1 MPIFEPDDVAAPG
14 IVEVV
19 GAIAREAE
27 PARRE
32 LRVLRQLA
40 DRLELA
46 DVEHR
51 AEYRVRRLRASVLEL
66 IGERHRRSRPGLPR
80 HRGDAT
86 DRGAAEVRVELR
98 VALTEQRECGRETQP
113 EEQRLPHSGAR
124 IVVDRVAEHVVP
136 HLRGTQRFHAI
147 ERIPDADLRQAPVHL
162 QAARVPDEVAI
173 DESPLRAKTVERRPP
188 GSHAH
193 GVHRRLA
200 QEHAHRQERVA
211 RRLQTVGSEADLD
224 VRVRLELIEVA
235 LASKEILL
243 AEDLADAERD
253 ESAHFLFG
261 NLLALPFSRLDLDVD
276 ARDAHDAAGQEL
288 QIHRRPIAQLIHLVA
303 TQHLGAGEAL
313 VAQPVD
319 DGRDP
324 TLQLLAVEPPPA
336 HLLELPRQARAVA
349 HGVETGHAH
358 RVDEDRR
365 PFGDVEPDVDTPRLL
380 DGNGRVD
387 GRLVEASLPVE
398 QPQAK
403 DVALELYTIE
413 TPLRAEEETDP
424 PPEAGGRGGDG
435 RLELRLRE
443 RPVAAEIDVVD
454 ADVARI
460 TLEILRTTGAGE
472 REEERA
478 RE

>member
-66 IGERHRRSRPGLPR
+66 IGERNRRSRPGLPR

-86 DRGAAEVRVELR
+86 DRSTAEVRVELR
-98 VALTEQRECGRETQP
+98 VPLTEQRQCGRETQP
-113 EEQRLPHSGAR
+113 EEQRLPHGGAR
-124 IVVDRVAEHVVP
+124 IVVDRVAEHIVA
-136 HLRGTQRFHAI
+136 HLRGAEPLHAI
-147 ERIPDADLRQAPVHL
+147 ERVADADLRQAAVHL
-162 QAARVPDEVAI
+162 ESARTADEVAI
-173 DESPLRAKTVERRPP
+173 DEAPLCAEAIERRPP

-200 QEHAHRQERVA
+200 QEHVHRQERVA
-211 RRLQTVGSEADLD
+211 GRLQAVRRESNFD

-243 AEDLADAERD
+243 AEELANAERD
-253 ESAHFLFG
+253 EPAHFLLG
-261 NLLALPFSRLDLDVD
+261 NLLPLPFSRLDLDID
-276 ARDAHDAAGQEL
+276 AGDAHDAAGQEL

-319 DGRDP
+319 DRRDP

-336 HLLELPRQARAVA
+336 HLLELPRQALAVA

-358 RVDEDRR
+358 RVDEDRG
-365 PFGDVEPDVDTPRLL
+365 PFGDVEPDVDAPRLL

-387 GRLVEASLPVE
+387 GCLVKASLPIE
-398 QPQAK
+398 QPQAE
-403 DVALELYTIE
+403 DVALELHAIE
-413 TPLRAEEETDP
+413 TALRAEEETDP
-424 PPEAGGRGGDG
+424 SPEAGGRGGDG
-435 RLELRLRE
+435 RLQLRLRE
-443 RPVAAEIDVVD
+443 RPVAAEIDVVH
-454 ADVARI
+454 ANVARI
-460 TLEILRTTGAGE
+460 AFEILRAAGTGE